1 MNILFYMT
9 RYPGWGGIEN
19 VTSLIVSE
27 LSKTEN
33 VFILSHLQQNRPDLS
48 LSDITLYEMPDKDKW
63 VTPAN
68 CRFAEKIVVD
78 HSIDAIIYQDSYAS
92 TEKIVCEL
100 ASKLSIKLFVFEH
113 NSPLYIY
120 NKRDLDPITTI
131 KGFLRRVLHKYLL
144 NKEIERK
151 KYLLSHCKKYVLLS
165 EKFVP
170 EFCQLIG
177 VNNSDNRIIYI
188 SNPIQVSINHKVKKE
203 NLILCVSRLAKEKR
217 VDVMLDMWKLACEQ
231 LSNWRFVIVGD
242 GMERDKLQSKVE
254 KESIP
259 RVEFMGFTN
268 PIPYYQRSKI
278 FWMTSKF
285 EGWGLTLV
293 EAMQQG
299 CVPVVWHS
307 FSSLTDIIDNGI
319 SGGVVPNNDTS
330 SFLSFVMTLANN
342 TELLDQMSNS
352 AFEKAKSFEIENI
365 MEKWKKL
372 LGISF
377 ES

>member
-1 MNILFYMT
+1 MT

-151 KYLLSHCKKYVLLS
+151 KYLLK
-165 EKFVP
+165 
-170 EFCQLIG
+170 
-177 VNNSDNRIIYI
+177 
-188 SNPIQVSINHKVKKE
+188 
-203 NLILCVSRLAKEKR
+203 
-217 VDVMLDMWKLACEQ
+217 
-231 LSNWRFVIVGD
+231 
-242 GMERDKLQSKVE
+242 
-254 KESIP
+254 
-259 RVEFMGFTN
+259 
-268 PIPYYQRSKI
+268 
-278 FWMTSKF
+278 
-285 EGWGLTLV
+285 
-293 EAMQQG
+293 
-299 CVPVVWHS
+299 
-307 FSSLTDIIDNGI
+307 
-319 SGGVVPNNDTS
+319 
-330 SFLSFVMTLANN
+330 
-342 TELLDQMSNS
+342 
-352 AFEKAKSFEIENI
+352 
-365 MEKWKKL
+365 
-372 LGISF
+372 
-377 ES
+377 

>member
-1 MNILFYMT
+1 MT

-27 LSKTEN
+27 LSKTES

-63 VTPAN
+63 VTSAN
-68 CRFAEKIVVD
+68 CSFAEKIVVD
-78 HSIDAIIYQDSYAS
+78 HSIDAIIYQDSYAP

-120 NKRDLDPITTI
+120 NKRDLDLITTI

-165 EKFVP
+165 EKFIP

-177 VNNSDNRIIYI
+177 VNNSDNRITYI
-188 SNPIQVSINHKVKKE
+188 NNPIQVSINHKAKKE

-231 LSNWRFVIVGD
+231 LSNWRFIIVGD

-268 PIPYYQRSKI
+268 PTPYYQRSKI

-319 SGGVVPNNDTS
+319 SGVVVPNKDTS
-330 SFLSFVMTLANN
+330 AFLSSLMTLAKNPGIFS
-342 TELLDQMSNS
+342 QMSKAS
-352 AFEKAKSFEIENI
+352 LEKAKCFGVDEILK
-365 MEKWKKL
+365 KWYEL
-372 LGISF
+372 LGIDN
-377 ES
+377 